1 MANPQSELAAT
12 LYLILRSLGADT
24 VSSVL
29 GFVCRIFGGDT
40 CPSTYYRAERDKTW
54 SPRK

>member
-54 SPRK
+54 SPRE